1 MRRLDWKAVVLGV
14 FVALPVR
21 FVLGLLVA
29 LSPVGS
35 LGVSAS
41 FLAEAAAGFFAFG
54 LGGCVAGL
62 VAGRSGGLN
71 GLAASL
77 LGGLLAGGAG
87 FAVATPILVMAPAG
101 SVAVG
106 RFEQGD
112 GVQGSST
119 AGMPEMP
126 GIGTIWALSVAS
138 VVLPLAGG
146 FLGGKLGE
154 RLRGRSAP

>member
-1 MRRLDWKAVVLGV
+1 VRRLDWPAIVLGACAV
-14 FVALPVR
+14 LPAR

-35 LGVSAS
+35 LDVSAS

-87 FAVATPILVMAPAG
+87 LAVATLILVMAPAG

-106 RFEQGD
+106 RFEKGD
-112 GVQGSST
+112 SVQGSSA
-119 AGMPEMP
+119 AGMPE
-126 GIGTIWALSVAS
+126 IGTIWALSVAS

-146 FLGGKLGE
+146 YLGGRLGE